1 MKICL
6 PLNLFK
12 NESVICGCKT
22 PIIDGETVYIV
33 KDVVI
38 GDNRI
43 KKGDSSLAFCGT
55 CLTEKFPEF
64 KDIK

>member
-1 MKICL
+1 MRVCRPPSLRRAGSGIA
-6 PLNLFK
+6 
-12 NESVICGCKT
+12 GCRT
-22 PIIDGETVYIV
+22 PIMGGGRARVVSE
-33 KDVVI
+33 VVI
-38 GDNRI
+38 GDNGI